1 MGEETTQ
8 VSQSIP
14 GRGNR
19 ECKSPETESCLGCS
33 RSREEASGSGAEGA
47 WEQREE
53 RGPRGSGNQVTRGSI
68 GFRSKRNGETWQVIS
83 RRVM

>member
-1 MGEETTQ
+1 MGGETTQ
-8 VSQSIP
+8 VSQSIA

-47 WEQREE
+47 WEEREE
-53 RGPRGSGNQVTRGSI
+53 RRPKRFREPSHEGQHRLQV
-68 GFRSKRNGETWQVIS
+68 
-83 RRVM
+83 